1 MKSSTKSPKA
11 TKSAR
16 PVRHNKDG
24 YGAHWHSVG
33 WIAVIAIVLSA
44 STMILAASAQT
55 PPASPSLQNLSAQL
69 DVLEQKIDL
78 LSEKVGE

>member
-1 MKSSTKSPKA
+1 MKSSTKSPKT
-11 TKSAR
+11 TKSAK

-55 PPASPSLQNLSAQL
+55 PSVSPSLQSLSAQL

-78 LSEKVGE
+78 LNKSAGN